1 MKYIFETWITA
12 REYKDNLIDKNI
24 SDPLNIYTDKFEGIV
39 RTRMEE
45 MGFSPQ
51 LDDIE
56 FHFVFS
62 YREGKI
68 SETLD
73 LRCGITSIRSICGDD
88 SREVYDIVGF
98 TPLTYIK
105 RKFIRGLFEDIF
117 KKPFESFY

>member
-62 YREGKI
+62 YKKGKT

-73 LRCGITSIRSICGDD
+73 LRCGITSIRSICGDTL
-88 SREVYDIVGF
+88 RGVYDTVGF
-98 TPLTYIK
+98 TPLTYTK
-105 RKFIRGLFEDIF
+105 RKFIKELFGDIF
-117 KKPFESFY
+117 EKPFEIFY